1 MKVFP
6 INTLLPKQEVI
17 SDIVSLG
24 SGKLPEHLL
33 IEKAQKSDLSY
44 LRIVKP
50 QFINPNLVA
59 GTEEFYNS
67 SVQYFDSLKSSG
79 NLTEINNSIFYYQQ
93 THHSGANL
101 GGWIIGVDGDDYLNG
116 KVKRHE
122 NTIRAKEDR
131 LVKHIQ
137 VLNSMAEPVLLS
149 QVLPNQLNELA
160 RVVIQTP
167 PELSLTDEMSNLHQV
182 WVIQDKSLQSSVLS
196 EFQNIDSLYIA
207 DGHHRVAGSSRFLV
221 DQFGHNSG
229 KGFMALI
236 MNEDDLL
243 IKPFYRIVKTE
254 LEHEQFQSFLEN
266 QGIECTKLEL
276 NDQSDY
282 KSVPFRSVCCFCNR
296 QAFIF
301 KLPESNSSKAV
312 DQLDVAI
319 TENLIFGPAFNIT
332 NTAHDVNIRF
342 QRGDMS
348 IRQMMKYLKED
359 EIGFLFH
366 SNTMAEIRA
375 VADEGSIMP
384 PKSTFIEP
392 KLLTGLIVETYI

>member
-24 SGKLPEHLL
+24 SGKLPEHVL
-33 IEKAQKSDLSY
+33 IEKAKRSELSY

-50 QFINPNLVA
+50 QFIDKDLVA
-59 GTEEFYNS
+59 GSEDFYNS
-67 SVQYFDSLKSSG
+67 SVQHFNYLKSSG
-79 NLTEINNSIFYYQQ
+79 YLTEVSNSIFYYQQ
-93 THHSGANL
+93 THHSGTNL
-101 GGWIIGVDGDDYLNG
+101 GGWIIGVDGDDYLEG

-149 QVLPNQLNELA
+149 QVLPQKLNDLA
-160 RVVIQTP
+160 TVVIQTTP
-167 PELSLTDEMSNLHQV
+167 NLSVTDEMDNLHNV
-182 WVIQDKSLQSSVLS
+182 WVIQDELLQASVLN
-196 EFQNIDSLYIA
+196 EFQNLDSLYIA
-207 DGHHRVAGSSRFLV
+207 DGHHRVAGSSRFLI

-229 KGFMALI
+229 KGFIALI

-254 LEHEQFQSFLEN
+254 VKHDQFQSFLED
-266 QGIECTKLEL
+266 QGVHCTKLEL
-276 NDQSDY
+276 DENSDY
-282 KSVPFRSVCCFCNR
+282 GVVSFRKVCCFCKE

-301 KLPESNSSKAV
+301 DLPETESSKAV

-319 TENLIFGPAFNIT
+319 TESLIFGPAFNIT
-332 NTAHDVNIRF
+332 NTANDANIRF

-348 IRQMMKYLKED
+348 IKKMMEYLNQD

-392 KLLTGLIVETYI
+392 KLLTGLIVETYK

>member
-6 INTLLPKQEVI
+6 INTLLPKQEVA

-24 SGKLPEHLL
+24 SGKLPEHIL
-33 IEKAQKSDLSY
+33 IEKAQNSELSY

-50 QFINPNLVA
+50 QFIDSELLS
-59 GTEEFYNS
+59 GSDEFYQASIGFFNN
-67 SVQYFDSLKSSG
+67 LKSS
-79 NLTEINNSIFYYQQ
+79 NSLNQFENAIFYYQQ
-93 THHSGANL
+93 IHHSGITL
-101 GGWIIGVDGDDYLNG
+101 GGWIIGIDGDEYLNG
-116 KVKRHE
+116 NVKRHE

-137 VLNSMAEPVLLS
+137 ALNSMAEPVLLS
-149 QVLPNQLNELA
+149 QILPEKLKEFAQS
-160 RVVIQTP
+160 VIGNTP
-167 PELSLTDEMSNLHQV
+167 NLSVTDEMLNLHQV
-182 WVIQDKSLQSSVLS
+182 WLIQNDSLQASVLN
-196 EFQNIDSLYIA
+196 EFEKLDSLYIA
-207 DGHHRVAGSSRFLV
+207 DGHHRVASSSRFLI
-221 DQFGHNSG
+221 DEFGHNSG

-254 LEHEQFQSFLEN
+254 LSHSEFQSFLEN
-266 QGIECTKLEL
+266 QGIQCHPLEL
-276 NDQSDY
+276 DENTDY
-282 KSVPFRSVCCFCNR
+282 KAIPFRSVCCLCNGK
-296 QAFIF
+296 AFIF
-301 KLPESNSSKAV
+301 KLPESNSIKAV
-312 DQLDVAI
+312 DQLDVSIA
-319 TENLIFGPAFNIT
+319 ESLIFGPAFNIT
-332 NTAHDVNIRF
+332 DSAHDTNIRF

-348 IRQMMKYLKED
+348 IRKMMAYLKED

-392 KLLTGLIVETYI
+392 KLLTGLIVETYK

>member
-24 SGKLPEHLL
+24 SGKLPEHVL
-33 IEKAQKSDLSY
+33 IEKANSSELSY

-50 QFINPNLVA
+50 QFIDKDLVA
-59 GTEEFYNS
+59 GSEDFYNS
-67 SVQYFDSLKSSG
+67 SVQHFNYLKSSG
-79 NLTEINNSIFYYQQ
+79 YLTEVSNSIFYYQL
-93 THHSGANL
+93 TLHSGTNL
-101 GGWIIGVDGDDYLNG
+101 GGWIIGVDGDDYLEG

-149 QVLPNQLNELA
+149 QVLPQKLNDLA
-160 RVVIQTP
+160 TVVIQTTP
-167 PELSLTDEMSNLHQV
+167 NLSVTDEMDNLHNV
-182 WVIQDKSLQSSVLS
+182 WVIQDELLQASVLN
-196 EFQNIDSLYIA
+196 EFQNLDSLYIA
-207 DGHHRVAGSSRFLV
+207 DGHHRVAGSSRFLI

-254 LEHEQFQSFLEN
+254 VKHDQFQSFLKS
-266 QGIECTKLEL
+266 QGFHCTQLDLDEK
-276 NDQSDY
+276 SDY
-282 KSVPFRSVCCFCNR
+282 SVVSFRKVCCFCKE

-301 KLPESNSSKAV
+301 DLPEPESTKAV

-319 TENLIFGPAFNIT
+319 TESLIFGPAFNIT
-332 NTAHDVNIRF
+332 NTANDVNIRF

-348 IRQMMKYLKED
+348 IKKMMDYLNED

-392 KLLTGLIVETYI
+392 KLLTGLIVETYK